1 MINTKLWIGNIAPGT
16 SDEEIR
22 AFVKKYAPD
31 LECTKIQRVE
41 GDGSR
46 PAARLEF
53 ADTPYGS
60 VEKISMRLHG
70 MQWKERELFVQ
81 TLSD

>member
-1 MINTKLWIGNIAPGT
+1 MKLWIGNITPGT
-16 SDEEIR
+16 TDEEIR
-22 AFVKKYAPD
+22 EFVKKYAPD

-46 PAARLEF
+46 PAAMLEF

-60 VEKISMRLHG
+60 LEKISMRLNG
-70 MQWKERELFVQ
+70 MYWKGRELLVQ
-81 TLSD
+81 TLGR